1 MTGEGKKIMLI
12 GTFQLI
18 KPSRECREMAVLA
31 EIDKTSAV
39 SQRSLARAAGVS
51 ATMIN
56 AYVDDLVGRGLLD
69 VTGDTNRTYRY
80 HLTEAGRTRQ
90 KEIFRQ
96 LSGEIFELY
105 AQLKHELKLV
115 ADEEMARRILDLDQG
130 PIEAQSA

>member
-1 MTGEGKKIMLI
+1 MLI
-12 GTFQLI
+12 GSFQLI

-31 EIDKTSAV
+31 EIDKASAV
-39 SQRSLARAAGVS
+39 SQRALARAAGVS

-80 HLTEAGRTRQ
+80 FLTDAGRARRE
-90 KEIFRQ
+90 EIQRQ
-96 LSGEIFELY
+96 LSREIFELY
-105 AQLKHELKLV
+105 AQLKADLKAA
-115 ADEEMARRILDLDQG
+115 ADEELAQRMLDLDQG

>member
-1 MTGEGKKIMLI
+1 MLI

-18 KPSRECREMAVLA
+18 KPARECREMAVLA
-31 EIDKTSAV
+31 EIQKSSAV

-69 VTGDTNRTYRY
+69 VTGETNRTYRY
-80 HLTEAGRTRQ
+80 HLTETGRARQ
-90 KEIFRQ
+90 GEIFRQ
-96 LSGEIFELY
+96 LSAEIFELY
-105 AQLKHELKLV
+105 AQLKHELKTV
-115 ADEEMARRILDLDQG
+115 ADEALAQRLHDLDEG

>member
-1 MTGEGKKIMLI
+1 VTGEGKKIMLV

-31 EIDKTSAV
+31 EIEKSSNV

-80 HLTEAGRTRQ
+80 HLTDAGRVRRT
-90 KEIFRQ
+90 EIFRQ

-105 AQLKHELKLV
+105 AQLKHELKTV
-115 ADEEMARRILDLDQG
+115 ADAELAQRLADLDQG

>member
-1 MTGEGKKIMLI
+1 MLI

-31 EIDKTSAV
+31 EIDKSSAV

-80 HLTEAGRTRQ
+80 HLTGAGRARQ
-90 KEIFRQ
+90 AEIFRQ

-105 AQLKHELKLV
+105 AQLKHELKSA
-115 ADEEMARRILDLDQG
+115 ADEEMAQRLLDLDQG

>member
-1 MTGEGKKIMLI
+1 MLI

-31 EIDKTSAV
+31 EIEKSSAV

-80 HLTEAGRTRQ
+80 HLTETGRARRG
-90 KEIFRQ
+90 EIFRQ

-105 AQLKHELKLV
+105 AQLKHELKS
-115 ADEEMARRILDLDQG
+115 ASDEETAQRLQTLSQG

>member
-1 MTGEGKKIMLI
+1 MLI

-31 EIDKTSAV
+31 EIDKSSAV

-56 AYVDDLVGRGLLD
+56 AYIDDLVGRGLLD

-80 HLTEAGRTRQ
+80 HLTEPGRTRQ
-90 KEIFRQ
+90 AEIFRQ

-105 AQLKHELKLV
+105 AQLKHELKSV
-115 ADEEMARRILDLDQG
+115 ADAELAQRVMDLDQG

>member
-1 MTGEGKKIMLI
+1 MTMLT
-12 GTFQLI
+12 GSFQLL

-31 EIDKTSAV
+31 EIGKSNAV

-51 ATMIN
+51 PTMIN

-80 HLTEAGRTRQ
+80 HLTETGRVRRL
-90 KEIFRQ
+90 EIFRQ

-105 AQLKHELKLV
+105 AQLKHELKSA
-115 ADEEMARRILDLDQG
+115 ADEELARRIHDLEEG
-130 PIEAQSA
+130 SIEAQSA

>member
-1 MTGEGKKIMLI
+1 MLI
-12 GTFQLI
+12 GTFQLV

-31 EIDKTSAV
+31 EIEKSSAV

-80 HLTEAGRTRQ
+80 HLTETGRARRE
-90 KEIFRQ
+90 EIFRR
-96 LSGEIFELY
+96 LSREIFELY
-105 AQLKHELKLV
+105 AQLKHELKSV
-115 ADEEMARRILDLDQG
+115 ADAELTLRPADLDQG

>member
-1 MTGEGKKIMLI
+1 MLI
-12 GTFQLI
+12 GSFQLI

-31 EIDKTSAV
+31 EIEKSSAV

-69 VTGDTNRTYRY
+69 VTGETNRTYRY
-80 HLTEAGRTRQ
+80 HLTDNGRTRRT
-90 KEIFRQ
+90 EIFRQ
-96 LSGEIFELY
+96 LAGEIFELF
-105 AQLKHELKLV
+105 AQFKHELKSV
-115 ADEEMARRILDLDQG
+115 ADEEMVRRLKDLGEG

>member
-1 MTGEGKKIMLI
+1 MLI
-12 GTFQLI
+12 GSFQLI

-31 EIDKTSAV
+31 EIDKSSAV

-80 HLTEAGRTRQ
+80 FLTDQGRARRE
-90 KEIFRQ
+90 EIQRQ
-96 LSGEIFELY
+96 LSREIFELY
-105 AQLKHELKLV
+105 AQLKADLKAA
-115 ADEEMARRILDLDQG
+115 ADEDLARRMSDLDQG